1 MLIISTKPNDKFSF
15 LFFIIS
21 QIILFR
27 KKKRLYRL
35 FQYAFFK
42 ENPNYKSKNLCMYL
56 IK

>member
-27 KKKRLYRL
+27 KKKDYTG
-35 FQYAFFK
+35 FSNMFFFK
-42 ENPNYKSKNLCMYL
+42 ENPNHKSKNLCMHL
-56 IK
+56 IQ